1 MNGTV
6 STESGP
12 WARGS
17 RCTRAATASTASR
30 TKSRAPKRRRTPS
43 AWPTSPTSTTTTTS
57 SSRAIANVSRL
68 FLFVFNHLGFTVF
81 FTGFRT
87 NFCRFFLG
95 AAFTSFHRLVFFP
108 APRFFLGGR
117 GGGSF
122 SNRISVRL
130 CCFLWLW
137 PAFNGSWLRF
147 SPVPDSASILSLF
160 SLCYRKRTR
169 IKLGPRKKNH
179 SVQVERHGKATF
191 NLFEPCFQF
200 RKPSKTR

>member
-1 MNGTV
+1 MEQFQPRADRGRADPDAREQPQPARRVGRKVEHRNG
-6 STESGP
+6 GGRRQP
-12 WARGS
+12 GRHPRPQQLPRRLPAAR
-17 RCTRAATASTASR
+17 SR
-30 TKSRAPKRRRTPS
+30 TSVAS
-43 AWPTSPTSTTTTTS
+43 SFSCSTTW
-57 SSRAIANVSRL
+57 VL
-68 FLFVFNHLGFTVF
+68 PFF